1 MSVPVIACGIVSLV
15 QEKEAENM
23 ENTYN
28 HNFQGLY
35 CTCERPYPDSED
47 EVGSLHWSI
56 VQLLI

>member
-1 MSVPVIACGIVSLV
+1 MIACAVVSLV

-35 CTCERPYPDSED
+35 CTCKRPYPDSED